1 MHHVNPLDSSFNSLP
16 RRSSQNNLLH
26 AHNYHHTGVGGGTF
40 QRNTP
45 VRRSTGIV
53 ENHMDYYV
61 PRSMSEFNLSG
72 VGDLALPPPKRTI
85 FPHLM
90 QQQQQQPQM
99 QPITTNNT
107 NMMPQSLMGKPREK
121 MVTFEDESKCPHGV
135 PTTPRKGGPMV
146 GDVFM

>member
-1 MHHVNPLDSSFNSLP
+1 MDSSFNSLP
-16 RRSSQNNLLH
+16 RRSSNNNL
-26 AHNYHHTGVGGGTF
+26 HNHSSYHTSTF

-45 VRRSTGIV
+45 VRRSTGIM

-72 VGDLALPPPKRTI
+72 VGDLALPPPKRTV
-85 FPHLM
+85 FPHLL
-90 QQQQQQPQM
+90 QQPQL

-107 NMMPQSLMGKPREK
+107 GILPQSLMQNVKPREK
-121 MVTFEDESKCPHGV
+121 MVTFEDESAKCPHGL
-135 PTTPRKGGPMV
+135 PTTPRKGPLVV